1 MGLFWRILY
10 TSVRSTGGKIFEYFL
25 NIMQGDSDL
34 WLHSLCVSTVQTA
47 QSHQSRFYHK
57 SSLPDFHANTTHLT
71 AVLIIYNMFHVLF
84 LFIFTIKNKVIF
96 LSLNKEES
104 TFQRAPIRCWVEQI
118 KAFSLLFTL
127 HILIKIYLKPSWSS
141 LGLKF
146 GIFGSFHLFS
156 CFSFPLCEMSD
167 TEPKLIAKCMDY
179 VCVS

>member
-1 MGLFWRILY
+1 MGLFWRIHY

-84 LFIFTIKNKVIF
+84 YSYSQLRIKLFSFHWTRKNQPSKGLLFVVELSRLRLSLFFLHFIF
-96 LSLNKEES
+96 
-104 TFQRAPIRCWVEQI
+104 W
-118 KAFSLLFTL
+118 
-127 HILIKIYLKPSWSS
+127 LKFIWNHQEAA
-141 LGLKF
+141 LGLNLEF
-146 GIFGSFHLFS
+146 LVHFICFPVFPFHS
-156 CFSFPLCEMSD
+156 VKC
-167 TEPKLIAKCMDY
+167 LIQ
-179 VCVS
+179 SPN